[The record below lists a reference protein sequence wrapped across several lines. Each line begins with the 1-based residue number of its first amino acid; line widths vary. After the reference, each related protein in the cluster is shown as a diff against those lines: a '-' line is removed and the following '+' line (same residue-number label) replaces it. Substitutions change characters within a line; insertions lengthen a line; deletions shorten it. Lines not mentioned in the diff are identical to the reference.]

1 MTDQIVRGLA
11 RGGRV
16 RFFVTKTT
24 NAVEKARVIHDTY
37 PAASAALGRV
47 MSVAVIMGSTLKSD
61 NEKIVTEIKSN
72 GVLNHIL
79 VNADNT
85 GND

>member
-37 PAASAALGRV
+37 PRRSAKIRSGYECCRNYG
-47 MSVAVIMGSTLKSD
+47 INLK
-61 NEKIVTEIKSN
+61 K
-72 GVLNHIL
+72 
-79 VNADNT
+79 
-85 GND
+85 